1 MCLVSA
7 SVSENDV
14 FQSLVVYTNITF
26 VFFSLHSLSLSGRE
40 PKSPA
45 PTVQGFDLASME
57 GTWYVPLRDAQLFS
71 SLI

>member
-26 VFFSLHSLSLSGRE
+26 VFLSLQSLS
-40 PKSPA
+40 
-45 PTVQGFDLASME
+45 QGESQSRL
-57 GTWYVPLRDAQLFS
+57 LLLFKG
-71 SLI
+71 LI

>member
-26 VFFSLHSLSLSGRE
+26 VFFSLHSLSLRARAKVACSYCSR
-40 PKSPA
+40 
-45 PTVQGFDLASME
+45 V
-57 GTWYVPLRDAQLFS
+57 
-71 SLI
+71 

>member
-26 VFFSLHSLSLSGRE
+26 VFLSLQSLSLS
-40 PKSPA
+40 
-45 PTVQGFDLASME
+45 QGESQSRL
-57 GTWYVPLRDAQLFS
+57 LLLFKG
-71 SLI
+71 LI